1 MGGTIPSIAAMDETR
16 ISRDDRGNDLVGGE
30 EDGLEVVKPA
40 RGEKNLVCVRLF
52 HDLAADLAHL
62 VEAFADS
69 MNVGDIEKSE
79 FAKGIVLR
87 DLKSSTCDNIG
98 NGIGTRTGIK
108 DKKTDGKRMMRLRGQ
123 TTGEISF

>member
-1 MGGTIPSIAAMDETR
+1 MKRER
-16 ISRDDRGNDLVGGE
+16 RE
-30 EDGLEVVKPA
+30 EKP
-40 RGEKNLVCVRLF
+40 
-52 HDLAADLAHL
+52 
-62 VEAFADS
+62 FADS

-87 DLKSSTCDNIG
+87 DLKSSACDNIG